1 MGMKKAD
8 RRKYAALSPFQLK
21 DQLIKFATSHAER
34 LMLNAGRGNPNWLAT
49 TPRAG
54 FFQLGLFA
62 VEESQPVLAREHL
75 GGMPLREGIAQ
86 RLQQFLA
93 ERLQLPGIA
102 FLQDCLTYGQT
113 HLNLDPDELVFE
125 LVQGI
130 LGDRYPEPVRV
141 LSQTEKVLHRYL
153 VQELCNDQPPPGHYD
168 LFVTEGGTAAICYIF
183 NSLLENKILHK
194 HDKIALGTPI
204 FTPYLEIPHLN
215 TFQLELLAVEAWE
228 ALDWQI
234 PATEL
239 DKLADPE
246 VKAFFLCN
254 PSNPKSMR
262 LESNAITK
270 LVDLVTTQRPD
281 LIVITDDV
289 YSTFVNDFRS
299 LMAILPQN
307 TITVYSYS
315 KYFGA
320 TGWRLGAIALHTDNV
335 IDRMIA
341 ALPES
346 TTHLLNQRYAHL
358 ALEPQRLKFID
369 RMVADSRNVALNH
382 TAGLSTPQQV
392 QMALF
397 SLFCL
402 LDQEDDYQR
411 TCQEIVT
418 QRWTELYQ
426 ALGTVPHDAIN
437 QTHYYTTIDLLKLAM
452 DSYDSDFVDYLVK
465 HYDPLDFVFQLAQEQ
480 GIVLL
485 PGGGFEAPQWSVRV
499 SLANLPDT
507 AYVRIGQAI
516 MALIQ
521 IYHDEWKAK
530 TEHLPQQHRIKTRT
544 RDQVRDST
552 KPSVAS
558 NQERDYFDYHCECG
572 TAHPTHVH
580 PIPGILLIGGAE
592 EGRLGEDA
600 ATRWFLKRARG
611 GNYLVLRS
619 GGVGSQAAW
628 ICKHY
633 REFVSSAAE
642 LSIDSRMAANHPDV
656 IQYIR
661 AADALFI
668 AGGNQNE
675 YEDYWEGSAVEE
687 AINELIH
694 HKKVPVAGT
703 SSGMAILGDF
713 YYAPPHE
720 GLLSS
725 EILNDPFHHNTKDI
739 YRSDFIQVPFLKH
752 AITDTHL
759 DRIDKDHPETRY
771 GRLFGFLARIVQD
784 TDNQFPV
791 YGIGLEEGAFVA
803 IDEHGI
809 ATVFG
814 NGTRQGQDAYFLQT
828 QGAAPEQI
836 QPGLPLI
843 WNHHGKAIK
852 VYKISGTPEGSGQF
866 NLTNW
871 FQAAGGRWEYWF
883 TTGGAAGFRQMI

>member
-1 MGMKKAD
+1 MKPAE

-21 DQLIKFATSHAER
+21 DQLIQFATSHAER
-34 LMLNAGRGNPNWLAT
+34 MMLNAGRGNPNWLAT

-62 VEESQPVLAREHL
+62 LEESQPMLAREHL
-75 GGMPLREGIAQ
+75 GGMPPLEGIAQ

-93 ERLQLPGIA
+93 QRSQQPGTA
-102 FLQDCLTYGQT
+102 FLQDCLTYSQN
-113 HLNLDPDELVFE
+113 HLHLDPDEWVYE

-130 LGDRYPEPVRV
+130 LGDCYPEPVRV

-153 VQELCNDQPPPGHYD
+153 VRELCNDQPPPGHYD

-183 NSLLENKILHK
+183 NSLLENKLLHK

-215 TFQLELLAVEAWE
+215 TFQLQSLAVEASA

-234 PATEL
+234 PEAEL

-254 PSNPKSMR
+254 PSNPTSVR
-262 LESNAITK
+262 LESSAIAK

-299 LMAILPQN
+299 LMAILPRN

-320 TGWRLGAIALHTDNV
+320 TGWRLGVIALHTDNV
-335 IDRMIA
+335 IDQMIA
-341 ALPES
+341 TLPPS
-346 TTHLLNQRYAHL
+346 TTKVLNQRYAHL

-402 LDQEDDYQR
+402 LDQADEYQR
-411 TCQEIVT
+411 TCQDIVT
-418 QRWTELYQ
+418 QRWTHLYQ
-426 ALGTVPHDAIN
+426 ALGTTPHDAIN

-452 DSYDSDFVDYLVK
+452 DTYDSDFVDYLVK
-465 HYDPLDFVFQLAQEQ
+465 HFDPLDFVFQLAQDQ

-499 SLANLPDT
+499 SLANLPDA
-507 AYVRIGQAI
+507 AYGKIGQAI
-516 MALIQ
+516 GALMQ
-521 IYHDEWKAK
+521 TYHNAWKTK
-530 TEHLPQQHRIKTRT
+530 TEQISHQPRVKTNMKHRIRPK
-544 RDQVRDST
+544 S
-552 KPSVAS
+552 KPLSAS
-558 NQERDYFDYHCECG
+558 APECDRFDYRCECG
-572 TAHPTHVH
+572 SGQPTHIHPT
-580 PIPGILLIGGAE
+580 PGILLIGGAE

-628 ICKHY
+628 ICENY
-633 REFVSSAAE
+633 RKFVSSAAE
-642 LSIDSRMAANHPDV
+642 LSIDSRAAANHPDV

-661 AADALFI
+661 KADALFI

-675 YEDYWEGSAVEE
+675 YEDYWEGSAVEV
-687 AINELIH
+687 AINDLINQ
-694 HKKVPVAGT
+694 KKIPIAGT
-703 SSGMAILGDF
+703 SAGMAILGDY
-713 YYAPPHE
+713 YYAPAHE

-739 YRSDFIQVPFLKH
+739 YRSDFIQVPCLKH
-752 AITDTHL
+752 VITDTHL
-759 DRIDKDHPETRY
+759 DRIDEDHPETRY
-771 GRLFGFLARIVQD
+771 GRLFGLLARIVYE

-803 IDEHGI
+803 IDDQGI

-814 NGTRQGQDAYFLQT
+814 NGTTQGQDAYFLQT

-843 WNHHGKAIK
+843 WNHQGKAVK
-852 VYKISGTPEGSGQF
+852 VYRISGTPEGSGQF
-866 NLTNW
+866 NLNDW
-871 FQAAGGRWEYWF
+871 SQASGGRWEYWF
-883 TTGGAAGFRQMI
+883 TTGGAAGFHQTV